1 LPPGLAYSSSGGI
14 TGVALAGGTVQVV
27 VEVIDARGAAATAL
41 CSLAIAPPLPLKI
54 TSTMPDGKVNQSYS
68 GGFSA
73 GGGIP
78 PFIWSI
84 ATGSLPPGVILDP
97 ASGSLSGTP
106 TAPGPYTF
114 QVQVTDITKTSAT
127 SDGAINIA
135 ASLFISTPPSLPDAT
150 GGISYRLPLL
160 TSSAVGTVSWSIVSG
175 ALPDGLTL
183 DPASGVISGSATLA
197 GTFQFTVQS
206 VDSAGQRAQQKFA
219 LAVILAPLPPL
230 TITGLPNTAAP
241 VQQPIAGVAL
251 AAPYPLDIVGQLNLT
266 VTPDSSLGVIDP
278 AVQFSSGG
286 GTVPFRIAA
295 GSVQATFAQTPAFQT
310 GTVAGTLKL
319 DVTLQ
324 TGGQNVSPPSN
335 PAISGQIARLAPVIV
350 GTPSVTR
357 TANAIQVSLI
367 GFATSREVTS
377 ATFHFTGTNLQTTDL
392 NVPLSSLLGGWFSD
406 PQSIAFGST
415 FKLVQQFTVQ
425 GAASQVTGV
434 TITLTNAVGSSTPVS
449 VTF

>member
-1 LPPGLAYSSSGGI
+1 
-14 TGVALAGGTVQVV
+14 
-27 VEVIDARGAAATAL
+27 VEVVDSRGATATAL

-54 TSTMPDGKVNQSYS
+54 TSAMPDGKVNQSYS

-73 GGGIP
+73 SGGIP
-78 PFIWSI
+78 PFVWSI
-84 ATGSLPPGVILDP
+84 AGGSLPPGVILDP
-97 ASGSLSGTP
+97 ASGSLNGNP

-114 QVQVTDITKTSAT
+114 RVQVTDITKTSAT
-127 SDGAINIA
+127 LDGAINIA

-160 TSSAVGTVSWSIVSG
+160 TSSAVGSVSWSIVSG

-183 DPASGVISGSATLA
+183 DPASGVISGSATSA
-197 GTFQFTVQS
+197 GPFQFTVQS
-206 VDSAGQRAQQKFA
+206 VDSAGQQAQQKFA
-219 LAVILAPLPPL
+219 LAVILAPLPPV
-230 TITGLPNTAAP
+230 TIAGLANTAAP
-241 VQQPIAGVAL
+241 AQQPIAGVAL

-266 VTPDSSLGVIDP
+266 VTPDSALGVIDP
-278 AVQFSSGG
+278 AVQFAAGG
-286 GTVPFRIAA
+286 GTIPFRIAA
-295 GSVQATFAQTPAFQT
+295 GSIQATFAQMPAFQT

-324 TGGQNVSPPSN
+324 TGGQNVLPPSS
-335 PAISGQIARLAPVIV
+335 PAISGQITRLAPVIV

-367 GFATSREVTS
+367 GFATPREVTS
-377 ATFHFTGTNLQTTDL
+377 ATFHFTGTNLQTTDI